1 MQRQLHTIFALT
13 AVIWVICQSVNYSI
27 LKGFRKTTVIIQ
39 IGVGGGGGGTFLK
52 PKFRHS
58 FPANKKLTEDLENLL
73 GKWE

>member
-27 LKGFRKTTVIIQ
+27 LKDFWRKKNSNYTDW
-39 IGVGGGGGGTFLK
+39 GGGKEYFLK

-58 FPANKKLTEDLENLL
+58 FQLT
-73 GKWE
+73 

>member
-27 LKGFRKTTVIIQ
+27 LKGFRKKKKTVITQ
-39 IGVGGGGGGTFLK
+39 IEKGGGTFLK

-58 FPANKKLTEDLENLL
+58 FPVNTNLL
-73 GKWE
+73 KI

>member
-27 LKGFRKTTVIIQ
+27 LKGFGKKTVIIQ
-39 IGVGGGGGGTFLK
+39 IGVGGGTFLK

-58 FPANKKLTEDLENLL
+58 FPANTNLL
-73 GKWE
+73 KI

>member
-27 LKGFRKTTVIIQ
+27 LKGFRKKKKTVITQ
-39 IGVGGGGGGTFLK
+39 IGKAGGTFLK

-58 FPANKKLTEDLENLL
+58 FPVNTNLL
-73 GKWE
+73 KI